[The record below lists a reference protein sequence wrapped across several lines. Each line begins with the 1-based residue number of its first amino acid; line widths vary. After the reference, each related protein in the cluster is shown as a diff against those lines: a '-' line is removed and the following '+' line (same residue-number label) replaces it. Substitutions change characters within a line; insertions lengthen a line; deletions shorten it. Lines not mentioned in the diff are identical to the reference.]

1 LSTYSTDEIR
11 HRAEAESGYV
21 DWEDRGSG
29 WIAFAGVLLL
39 MVGALNV
46 IEGIAAIGNSRFFV
60 HDTSYVFGSLKTWG
74 WIIVCIGAIQL
85 AAGVGIFTRSQL
97 ARWTGVIVLSF
108 AAIAELLMMPAYPF
122 WSLALFAVNIVAV
135 YGLVVA
141 GGRLD

>member
-1 LSTYSTDEIR
+1 LSTYSADAVR
-11 HRAEAESGYV
+11 RQADAEAGYV

-29 WIAFAGVLLL
+29 WTAFSGVLLL
-39 MVGALNV
+39 IVGALNV

-74 WIIVCIGAIQL
+74 WIIVCIGAIQF
-85 AAGVGIFTRSQL
+85 AAGLGVFTRNQL

-108 AAIAELLMMPAYPF
+108 GAIAELLMMPAYPF

-135 YGLVVA
+135 YGLIVA
-141 GGRLD
+141 GGRPD